1 LLSLRRVASRQS
13 GQLEGEFRGKE
24 DASESL
30 STKRGLHIRFARRIA
45 AGRLPAKDE
54 PIAVVLEYIVTTGSG
69 GLHVATSS
77 SFATLARFLGCIG
90 AMACVPLAACSSS
103 SKDVSASYV
112 SPTQYAGY
120 SCDQINMER
129 QSVSRR
135 AAELAGQLDNNAQT
149 DKMVVGA
156 SALFLFPVGLFF
168 VGGTGDQEAEYGR
181 IKGEVQALESAAVQ
195 KNCFTQA
202 ASISR

>member
-1 LLSLRRVASRQS
+1 MMV
-13 GQLEGEFRGKE
+13 GE

-30 STKRGLHIRFARRIA
+30 STERSLHVRFARRIA

-54 PIAVVLEYIVTTGSG
+54 PIAIGFECIVTTGSG
-69 GLHVATSS
+69 GWHVATS
-77 SFATLARFLGCIG
+77 SFATLARLLGCIG
-90 AMACVPLAACSSS
+90 AMACIPLAACSSS
-103 SKDVSASYV
+103 SKDVSTSYV

-120 SCDQINMER
+120 SCEQINMER

-168 VGGTGDQEAEYGR
+168 VGGTADQEAEYGR
-181 IKGEVQALESAAVQ
+181 IKGEVQALENAAVQ
-195 KNCFTQA
+195 KNCFAQA
-202 ASISR
+202 ASTTR

>member
-1 LLSLRRVASRQS
+1 MV
-13 GQLEGEFRGKE
+13 
-24 DASESL
+24 
-30 STKRGLHIRFARRIA
+30 
-45 AGRLPAKDE
+45 
-54 PIAVVLEYIVTTGSG
+54 
-69 GLHVATSS
+69 
-77 SFATLARFLGCIG
+77 
-90 AMACVPLAACSSS
+90 CVPLAACSSS
-103 SKDVSASYV
+103 SKDVSTSYV

-120 SCDQINMER
+120 SCEQINMER

-168 VGGTGDQEAEYGR
+168 VGGTADQEAEYGR

-202 ASISR
+202 ASTVR